1 MTVDKDG
8 NYHGLPDE
16 WIQKLDDMVIED
28 TKNGISN
35 ASEIKEE
42 VVNFFNDLSQVKT
55 TYFSF

>member
-42 VVNFFNDLSQVKT
+42 VVNFFNDLSQVKQHI
-55 TYFSF
+55 SA

>member
-42 VVNFFNDLSQVKT
+42 VVNFFNDLSQVNQHI
-55 TYFSF
+55 SA

>member
-42 VVNFFNDLSQVKT
+42 VVNFFNDLSQV
-55 TYFSF
+55 

>member
-42 VVNFFNDLSQVKT
+42 VVNFFNDLSQVKLHI
-55 TYFSF
+55 SA